1 MVYNEIKP
9 GDISCLSFLKGTKYA
24 LYVGP
29 ELNEVQ
35 RELCILISRIT

>member
-9 GDISCLSFLKGTKYA
+9 GDISCLSFLKGTMYA

-29 ELNEVQ
+29 ELNEVK
-35 RELCILISRIT
+35 RELCILIYRIT